1 MIASERLK
9 KEKIAAKYNP
19 GAELHG
25 SGWLHLHRNEN
36 LLIGPEWTVEAAQKL
51 LPAAALAAYPN
62 ANSDA
67 LRAALAELY
76 GVKPQNVF
84 VGNGSDEVLADLL
97 HLLRQSYERMSV
109 LDVCFKIFLLL
120 AERYDYRLETLPGDT
135 FATGRISTAG
145 WKGLAVIDS
154 PNAITSA
161 GLAFERL
168 KELAQ
173 DADSFLIWDNAY
185 GEFAGDL
192 VPPTIQ
198 KNIVMVRTFSKFYGL
213 AGLRVGYCIADETI
227 VAELLARKD
236 AFNVNSFAQVMALEA
251 LRRRDVFEAICNRLL
266 ECRQELLNCL
276 HDFGFK
282 THPAAGNFVLAT
294 HPDFSAEWI
303 QSELMKRRIAV
314 RRFDGKL
321 TSNHIR
327 ITVPPRPELPRFAEA
342 LHEILTANEPRT
354 KVN

>member
-1 MIASERLK
+1 MIGK
-9 KEKIAAKYNP
+9 HMKEKFVAKYNP
-19 GAELHG
+19 GAELRG
-25 SGWLHLHRNEN
+25 EGWTHLHRNEN
-36 LLIGPEWTVEAAQKL
+36 LLIGSDWTVEAAQKL
-51 LPAAALAAYPN
+51 AAQAAIASYPN

-76 GVKPQNVF
+76 GVKPGNVF

-97 HLLRQSYERMSV
+97 HLLRRSYDRMSV

-120 AERYDYRLETLPGDT
+120 AERYDFQLETLPGDT
-135 FATGRISTAG
+135 FATGQISVEG

-161 GLAFERL
+161 SVAFERL
-168 KELAQ
+168 KELAK
-173 DADSFLIWDNAY
+173 DEASFLIWDNAY
-185 GEFAGDL
+185 GEFAGDA

-198 KNIVMVRTFSKFYGL
+198 KNIVVVRTFSKFYGL
-213 AGLRVGYCIADETI
+213 AGLRVGYCIADEAL

-251 LRRRDVFEAICNRLL
+251 LRRKKEFDAIRDRLL
-266 ECRQELLNCL
+266 ECRQTLINRL

-294 HPDFSAEWI
+294 HADFSAELI
-303 QSELMKRRIAV
+303 QNELMKRRIAV

-321 TSNHIR
+321 TSNYIR
-327 ITVPPRPELPRFAEA
+327 ITVPPIPDVER
-342 LHEILTANEPRT
+342 LTAALEEIIRS
-354 KVN
+354 

>member
-1 MIASERLK
+1 MK
-9 KEKIAAKYNP
+9 DKFTAKYNP
-19 GAELHG
+19 GAELKG
-25 SGWLHLHRNEN
+25 DDWLHLHRNEN
-36 LLIGPEWTVEAAQKL
+36 LLIDSHWTVEAAQKL
-51 LPAAALAAYPN
+51 AAPAAIASYPN

-76 GVKPQNVF
+76 GVKPGNVF

-97 HLLRQSYERMSV
+97 HLLRRSYDRMSV

-120 AERYDYRLETLPGDT
+120 AERYDFQLETLPGNT
-135 FATGRISTAG
+135 FATGQISVDG

-161 GLAFERL
+161 AFMFERL
-168 KELAQ
+168 KELAKNEN
-173 DADSFLIWDNAY
+173 AFLILDNAY

-198 KNIVMVRTFSKFYGL
+198 KNIVVVRTFSKFYGL
-213 AGLRVGYCIADETI
+213 AGLRVGYCIADEAL

-251 LRRRDVFEAICNRLL
+251 LRRRKDFEAIRDRLL
-266 ECRQELLNCL
+266 ECRRALIQRL
-276 HDFGFK
+276 HGFGFT
-282 THPAAGNFVLAT
+282 THPAAGNFLLAT
-294 HPDFSAEWI
+294 HPDFSAELI
-303 QSELMKRRIAV
+303 QNELMKQHIAV

-321 TSNHIR
+321 TSNYIR
-327 ITVPPRPELPRFAEA
+327 ITVPPMSDVERLTDA
-342 LHEILTANEPRT
+342 LDEIFSTTEMEIPQ
-354 KVN
+354 K